1 MAPHPDTTP
10 LRKKYKGQWL
20 LLCWVLAALGV
31 VMAAAQWREYVEVD
45 RSERELLRT
54 QTRVTNE
61 LLTLQI
67 QSADAALRTMLA
79 SMERW
84 RTPNG
89 FQPFAHDHLQRVADM
104 VPGVRTF
111 AVMDANG
118 ICQLSNRPRLLGQ
131 DVSQHAFFQ
140 QAAADTRGLWLHIA
154 PPYQTV
160 LNVWTITVSR
170 AIIRPN
176 GAFGGVVAATLS
188 PGHFE
193 SLLKDLR
200 YASDMRVTLVHDQ
213 GQIYVTSPPDLPVQP
228 TQRSLNIP
236 FFHEHLQAGL
246 PETDHVGTG
255 LSGKSR
261 IAVAHTVGLENLRA
275 THRFV
280 AVASRDT
287 AAVYASWRVITTV
300 LIGLWLTIAALS
312 SWALR
317 RHQRGAARL
326 SAKAE
331 AAERATRISNARFEQ
346 LARTIPCMLFDYDV
360 SASGDLQVT
369 YVGPYSQTLIGIA
382 PEVLL
387 ADYTQF
393 VRHIHED
400 DRPTFQTITDGA
412 IATRL
417 GYECEYR
424 FRLPSGEI
432 RWLKT
437 SATPGASGRDSGTT
451 HFSGFVIDITDTK
464 NQQLMLREMAYQ
476 DPLTLADNRRSFL
489 EKLQAELA
497 RVHRYG
503 EQASLLMLDIDLFKQ
518 VNDTYGHVVGDA
530 VLKHLVAVLREVL
543 RGVDSL
549 GRLGGEEFAV
559 LLPGTGTEAAIQLA
573 ERLRHAV
580 QLSPAV
586 EAGQTVSFTI
596 SLGVVAITADI
607 ADTKTVLHLADK
619 AMYYAKQSGR
629 NRVCTADE
637 APATTLQG
645 ALD

>member
-10 LRKKYKGQWL
+10 LRKKNKGQWL
-20 LLCWVLAALGV
+20 LLCLVLAALGV
-31 VMAAAQWREYVEVD
+31 IMAAAQWREISEVD
-45 RSERELLRT
+45 RSEREQLRT
-54 QTRVTNE
+54 QTRVANE
-61 LLTLQI
+61 LLTSQI
-67 QSADAALRTMLA
+67 QSADAALRTLA
-79 SMERW
+79 ASVERW
-84 RTPNG
+84 RGPDG
-89 FQPFAHDHLQRVADM
+89 YLPYAHEHLQRVADM

-111 AVMDANG
+111 AVMDPDG
-118 ICQLSNRPRLLGQ
+118 ICQLSNRPELLGQ
-131 DVSQHAFFQ
+131 DVSQRDFFL
-140 QAAADTRGLWLHIA
+140 QAAADKDGLWLHIA

-160 LNVWTITVSR
+160 SNIWTVTVSR
-170 AIIRPN
+170 AIIRAN
-176 GAFGGVVAATLS
+176 GQLGGVVVATLS
-188 PGHFE
+188 PGYFE

-200 YASDMRVTLVHDQ
+200 YARDMRVTLIHDE
-213 GQIYVTSPPDLPVQP
+213 GQIYVTSPPDLPVQS
-228 TQRSLNIP
+228 TQRPLYIP

-246 PETDHVGTG
+246 PETDHVGPG
-255 LSGKSR
+255 PSGNAR
-261 IAVAHTVGLENLRA
+261 IAVAHTVGLEDLRA

-287 AAVYASWRVITTV
+287 DAVYASWRVITTV
-300 LIGLWLTIAALS
+300 LMGLWLTIAVLS
-312 SWALR
+312 SWALL
-317 RHQRGAARL
+317 RHQRSAARL

-331 AAERATRISNARFEQ
+331 AAERAMRISNARFEQ
-346 LARTIPCMLFDYDV
+346 MARTIPCMLFDYDV
-360 SASGDLQVT
+360 SAAGVVQVT
-369 YVGPYSQTLIGIA
+369 YVGPYSRTLVGIA
-382 PEVLL
+382 PELLL
-387 ADYTQF
+387 ADFTRFAQ
-393 VRHIHED
+393 HIHED
-400 DRPTFQTITDGA
+400 DRPTFQAIMDGA
-412 IATRL
+412 MATRL

-424 FRLPSGEI
+424 FWLPSGEL

-437 SATPGASGRDSGTT
+437 SATPGASSRDSGIT

-489 EKLQAELA
+489 EKLQAELS

-503 EQASLLMLDIDLFKQ
+503 EQASLLMLDIDFFKK

-530 VLKHLVAVLREVL
+530 VLKHLVAVLREGL

-573 ERLRHAV
+573 ERLRQAV

-586 EAGQTVSFTI
+586 EAGQTVCFTI
-596 SLGVVAITADI
+596 SLGVVTLAPDMADI
-607 ADTKTVLHLADK
+607 KHVLHQADK
-619 AMYYAKQSGR
+619 AMYHAKQSGR

-637 APATTLQG
+637 APPTTLHS